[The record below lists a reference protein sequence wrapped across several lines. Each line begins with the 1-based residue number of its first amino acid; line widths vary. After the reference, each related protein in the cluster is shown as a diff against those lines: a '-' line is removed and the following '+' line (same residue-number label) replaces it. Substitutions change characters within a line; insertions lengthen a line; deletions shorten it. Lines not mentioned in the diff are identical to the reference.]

1 MLTKTVRSPTAFQHF
16 YPQIWLLVVSITT
29 FGLYVAYDRGL
40 LHRIVTVDRSYLS
53 IVVGLLLIIMTLHAS
68 WHVLRFS
75 ARIRVAEAL
84 VNGGPESEQWTSLI
98 MQRSADPLALTD
110 SAEQYI
116 GAYLDELNESSQT
129 QRVADDT
136 ETASVLEIYADK
148 LRSPVEL
155 GWYVVDLAIRM
166 GLIGTIIGFILI
178 FSSLTGNSI
187 PGVNEMQELLISMS
201 SGMGTALYTTLSGL
215 ICATILGMQ
224 YMVLARETEHLIA
237 LLIRLRNRRFSSGPI
252 N

>member
-1 MLTKTVRSPTAFQHF
+1 MAS
-16 YPQIWLLVVSITT
+16 
-29 FGLYVAYDRGL
+29 GLIGDNFL
-40 LHRIVTVDRSYLS
+40 DRSHLS
-53 IVVGLLLIIMTLHAS
+53 IVVGLLLVIMTLHAS

-84 VNGGPESEQWTSLI
+84 VNRGPDSELWSSITEHGITS
-98 MQRSADPLALTD
+98 QQTFAT
-110 SAEQYI
+110 SAEQYL
-116 GAYLDELNESSQT
+116 GTYLQD
-129 QRVADDT
+129 VADSPRPAG
-136 ETASVLEIYADK
+136 TAEDGDAVSILEIYADR

-187 PGVNEMQELLISMS
+187 PGIDEMQTLLISMS

-224 YMVLARETEHLIA
+224 YMVLGRETEHLIA
-237 LLIRLRNRRFSSGPI
+237 LLIRLRNRRLSQVTMS
-252 N
+252 